1 MFIPV
6 YCINLDRSADRWKR
20 MSDAAA
26 RLDIDLRRIAAVDG
40 AAIDPG
46 QRIADQFLFNRQN
59 GRPMLP
65 GEYGCY
71 RSHLLAL
78 ETVATG
84 DAEAAV
90 IIEDDVELNDQL
102 PARAAAIHAALPGA
116 GVVKLLNHRARGF
129 IRKATVA
136 PHGAGIGRCLH
147 GPQGSAAC
155 YLVTRTGARGLLA
168 TIEVMTLPYDIALE
182 RGWQTGVPTYT
193 VHRNLIELGPMKMQ
207 TEIASVADYA
217 DVKQYGLAKLPTH
230 LFRLADYVSRV
241 AYALRG

>member
-1 MFIPV
+1 MSIPV

-26 RLDIDLRRIAAVDG
+26 RFDIDLRRIAGVDG
-40 AAIDPG
+40 AAIDPRR
-46 QRIADQFLFNRQN
+46 RIADEVLFNRQN

-71 RSHLLAL
+71 RSHLRAL
-78 ETVATG
+78 ETIATG

-102 PARAAAIHAALPGA
+102 PAGAAAIHAALPGA

-129 IRKATVA
+129 IRKATAA

-168 TIEVMTLPYDIALE
+168 TIKVMTLPYDIALE

-193 VHRNLIELGPMKMQ
+193 VRRNLIALGPLKEQ
-207 TEIASVADYA
+207 TEIASAADYA
-217 DVKQYGLAKLPTH
+217 AIKRRGFAKLPAH
-230 LFRLADYVSRV
+230 LFRLTDYASRV

>member
-1 MFIPV
+1 MSIPV

-26 RLDIDLRRIAAVDG
+26 RFDIDLRRIAAVDG
-40 AAIDPG
+40 AAIDPR
-46 QRIADQFLFNRQN
+46 QRIAGEVRFTRQN

-129 IRKATVA
+129 IRKATAA
-136 PHGAGIGRCLH
+136 PGGVDIGRCLH

-155 YLVTRTGARGLLA
+155 YLVTRSGARRLLGA
-168 TIEVMTLPYDIALE
+168 IDVMTMPFDIALE

-193 VHRNLIELGPMKMQ
+193 VRRNLIELGPMKVQ

-217 DVKQYGLAKLPTH
+217 AVKRRGFAKLPAH
-230 LFRLADYVSRV
+230 LFRLADYASRI
-241 AYALRG
+241 AYALHG